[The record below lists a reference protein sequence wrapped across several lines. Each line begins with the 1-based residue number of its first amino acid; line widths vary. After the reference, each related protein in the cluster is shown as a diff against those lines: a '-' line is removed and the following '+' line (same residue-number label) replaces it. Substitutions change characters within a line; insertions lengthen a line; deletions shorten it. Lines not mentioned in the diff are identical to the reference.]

1 MDERLERTMKA
12 LAWNKMKPYFVQS
25 HEELHSLIRELIK
38 NDKLITAGG
47 SMSLKE
53 SGVTDMLMNEYK
65 GIYIDRSEGKDRE
78 EVEEIMRKAF
88 VSDTFLC
95 SSNAI
100 TEDGALYNV
109 DGNGN
114 RVSAMI
120 YGPKQVI
127 VVAGTNKI
135 VKDIDE
141 AIKRVETIAA
151 PKNTVRLDCG
161 TPCTKTGECVHCHS
175 EKRICCSYV
184 TLRQQ
189 RIADRIK
196 VIFVDESL
204 GY

>member
-1 MDERLERTMKA
+1 MDEWLERTMKA
-12 LAWNKMKPYFVQS
+12 LARNKMKPYFVQS

-38 NDKLITAGG
+38 NDRLITAGG